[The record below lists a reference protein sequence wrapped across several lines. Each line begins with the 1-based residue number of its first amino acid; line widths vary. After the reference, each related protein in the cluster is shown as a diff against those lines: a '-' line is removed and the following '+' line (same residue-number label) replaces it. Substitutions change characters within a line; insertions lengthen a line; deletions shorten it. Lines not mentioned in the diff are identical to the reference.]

1 MLLFGENNP
10 IKNFVK
16 QVEKPKD
23 NQPQESKLTKAFKE
37 MDYKSLRDDPNVR
50 KLIES
55 SKRLM
60 LPALSK
66 RMNKLKNYK

>member
-1 MLLFGENNP
+1 MLLFGDNSP
-10 IKNFVK
+10 VKNLIN
-16 QVEKPKD
+16 QSEKPKETEL
-23 NQPQESKLTKAFKE
+23 QESKLTKAFKE